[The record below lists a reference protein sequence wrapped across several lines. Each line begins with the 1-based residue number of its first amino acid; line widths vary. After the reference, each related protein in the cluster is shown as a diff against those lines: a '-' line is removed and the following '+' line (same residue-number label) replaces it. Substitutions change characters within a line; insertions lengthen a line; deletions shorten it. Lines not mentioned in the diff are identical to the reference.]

1 MKDEKTMTIKFITTA
16 DTHLDSPMRGLERY
30 EGAPVEEIRGA
41 TRKAFVNLV
50 EFAISEQVAFVI
62 IAGDLYD
69 GDLKDYQTALFL
81 AHQMQRLNKAGINVF
96 IASGNHDAASI
107 ITKKLKM
114 PENVRF
120 FSTRKPETFLL
131 DDLRIAIHGQGYA
144 SQAVDDNLAANYP
157 GAVDGYFNIG
167 VLHTA
172 LTGREGHELYAPC
185 NIDDLK
191 FKQYD
196 FWSLG
201 HVHTREVISE
211 DPWIIFPGNL
221 QGRNI
226 RETGA
231 KGATLVTIEDMVVE
245 SVQHHDFDTIR
256 WDHVEVDVSETRH
269 GHEVVN
275 MVKNSLET
283 KIDPDND
290 RIFALRLTI
299 TGRTEAHAELVLNQ
313 ELYRNQIRAV
323 SFEIGENIWLEKIR
337 FKTRTVIDLD
347 SLMEHDDPIAGLLNY
362 IQTMR
367 VAGTIDEKM
376 LQDEFGDLRN
386 KLPPEYKKMED
397 VLDFDNPKTLVGL
410 LDEVEQFLIP
420 KLFEREHL
428 S

>member
-1 MKDEKTMTIKFITTA
+1 MAIKFIATA

-50 EFAISEQVAFVI
+50 DFAINEQVAFML

-69 GDLKDYQTALFL
+69 GTLRDFQTALFL
-81 AHQMQRLNKAGINVF
+81 AHQMQRLNKAGIRVF

-114 PENVRF
+114 PENVCF
-120 FSTRKPETFLL
+120 FSAKKPETFLL
-131 DDLRIAIHGQGYA
+131 DDLRIAVHGQGYA
-144 SQAVDDNLAANYP
+144 NQDVVDNLAANYP
-157 GAVDGYFNIG
+157 DAIDGYFNIG

-172 LTGREGHELYAPC
+172 LTGREGHEPYAPC
-185 NIDDLK
+185 KIDDLK
-191 FKQYD
+191 SKHYD

-211 DPWIIFPGNL
+211 NPWIIFPGNL
-221 QGRNI
+221 QGRQI
-226 RETGA
+226 RETGP
-231 KGATLVTIEDMVVE
+231 KGATLITIEDMVVE

-256 WDHVEVDVSETRH
+256 WDHIEIDVSEAKY

-275 MVKNSLET
+275 MIRKSLET
-283 KIDPDND
+283 KIDPDDD

-299 TGRTEAHAELVLNQ
+299 NGRTEAHAELVLNQ
-313 ELYRNQIRAV
+313 DLYRNQIRAA

-347 SLMEHDDPIAGLLNY
+347 ALMDHDDPISGLLNN
-362 IQTMR
+362 IQAMR
-367 VAGTIDEKM
+367 TAGAIDEKM
-376 LQDEFGDLRN
+376 LNEEFADLRS
-386 KLPPEYKKMED
+386 KLPPEYKKMQD
-397 VLDFDNPKTLVGL
+397 ALDFDNPKTLVGL

-420 KLFEREHL
+420 KLFEKEH
-428 S
+428 